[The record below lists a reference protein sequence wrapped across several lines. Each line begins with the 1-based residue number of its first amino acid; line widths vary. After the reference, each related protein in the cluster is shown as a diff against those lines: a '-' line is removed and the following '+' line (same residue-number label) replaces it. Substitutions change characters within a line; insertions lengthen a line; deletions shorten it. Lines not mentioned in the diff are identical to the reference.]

1 MENYGIPIYVINM
14 ASSTERLA
22 DVTAQMERL
31 NLTFERIEAVV
42 GAELSQ
48 DEINKVYDADAN
60 KKRHHRNLTPGEIGC
75 YVSHRKAWQ
84 KIVEGDSEFALVLED
99 DIHIN
104 DNLTACFELVTKSM
118 GWDFLKISDTEDVK
132 VANKKRLNSE
142 FDLVS
147 YNKVPNRTM
156 AYFLSKPA
164 AIKMLEH
171 KRFFRPVDVDVQCYA
186 DFGVSVCGLRP
197 NCVEMSQELGLP
209 EQSDI
214 AKINKGSH
222 SSRSSFFRNL
232 KYRWAMYNRRKQV
245 SYDLDN
251 FQIHP

>member
-156 AYFLSKPA
+156 AYFLSNPA